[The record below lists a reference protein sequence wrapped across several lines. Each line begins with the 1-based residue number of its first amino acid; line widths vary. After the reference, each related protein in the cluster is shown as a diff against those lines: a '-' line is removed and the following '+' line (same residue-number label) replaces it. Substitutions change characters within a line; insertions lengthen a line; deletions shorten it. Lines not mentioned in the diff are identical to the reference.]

1 VTSVVRAPLFSSSEK
16 LTEIKWLLKK
26 LLDSDSLKMN
36 QAQVTPQTVV
46 EQNRSLLRSLFKF
59 RQESSLLSY
68 VNNKNGTEKKYYT
81 LAEILTVL
89 KDTIRGEKLY
99 DEKNPS
105 IILCSDEL
113 ENVLNMKALHVTEIR
128 DLVLGHL
135 IKIQDEAFLAK
146 FRHHTSNQGSSDNV
160 PISTVNTPAQ
170 RLIHTSNISTQVV
183 TDKNAK
189 FKVNQKFL
197 DVLSVVP
204 NFDKS
209 RTVYTYEEVTLLLS
223 TYILMNKKKFF
234 DTRNIKLAMVQDDPL
249 GEAFGVNAFHRCQ
262 VNNLLRGQLT
272 PVTECPDTAVVTST
286 SSPGCEVSIT
296 EKPVPVTSV
305 NGVSDIPENLRGSA
319 AGMALPA
326 FPALSKAQ
334 TMPSSGFVR
343 KRSDSESD
351 SEDLKASKLARTH
364 RSKSVSDCDT
374 ETETETIESVQSK
387 ETIEANNDNDNE
399 NVSEEDDVQE
409 YEPETGDEAERPPQ
423 AMGRNGDLSDF
434 SDSDSD
440 WLDEN
445 IIIDKEDV
453 KRRRDEAK
461 KDSVYW
467 GDSEIDDKELSS
479 YDSELEPADIWM
491 CHTCN
496 KPNKPYFRYC
506 ASCWKVRRGWLGYDG
521 RKKKKSKK
529 SGRKITSH
537 DSDNE
542 TDGCTVEDRPRM
554 DSQDSGVGTGDSQE
568 FEIAQTEQK
577 KVSKVLERS
586 VSQVSQHSTESSSSS
601 GYHSIQSKTS
611 HLCLLCCTRPKD
623 ASLVHGRIGHQVCC
637 YTCAKKL
644 WRKRADC
651 PVCRRK
657 VERIIKIIPA

>member
-1 VTSVVRAPLFSSSEK
+1 
-16 LTEIKWLLKK
+16 
-26 LLDSDSLKMN
+26 
-36 QAQVTPQTVV
+36 
-46 EQNRSLLRSLFKF
+46 
-59 RQESSLLSY
+59 
-68 VNNKNGTEKKYYT
+68 
-81 LAEILTVL
+81 
-89 KDTIRGEKLY
+89 
-99 DEKNPS
+99 
-105 IILCSDEL
+105 
-113 ENVLNMKALHVTEIR
+113 
-128 DLVLGHL
+128 
-135 IKIQDEAFLAK
+135 
-146 FRHHTSNQGSSDNV
+146 
-160 PISTVNTPAQ
+160 
-170 RLIHTSNISTQVV
+170 
-183 TDKNAK
+183 
-189 FKVNQKFL
+189 
-197 DVLSVVP
+197 
-204 NFDKS
+204 
-209 RTVYTYEEVTLLLS
+209 
-223 TYILMNKKKFF
+223 
-234 DTRNIKLAMVQDDPL
+234 
-249 GEAFGVNAFHRCQ
+249 
-262 VNNLLRGQLT
+262 
-272 PVTECPDTAVVTST
+272 
-286 SSPGCEVSIT
+286 
-296 EKPVPVTSV
+296 
-305 NGVSDIPENLRGSA
+305 
-319 AGMALPA
+319 
-326 FPALSKAQ
+326 
-334 TMPSSGFVR
+334 
-343 KRSDSESD
+343 
-351 SEDLKASKLARTH
+351 
-364 RSKSVSDCDT
+364 
-374 ETETETIESVQSK
+374 
-387 ETIEANNDNDNE
+387 
-399 NVSEEDDVQE
+399 
-409 YEPETGDEAERPPQ
+409 
-423 AMGRNGDLSDF
+423 MGRNGDLSDF

-623 ASLVHGRIGHQVCC
+623 ASLVHGRIGHQVLNHQLFICKEILRNFLRYFLRILGAITFYL
-637 YTCAKKL
+637 YTTSVDSLVTSLIENMLK
-644 WRKRADC
+644 
-651 PVCRRK
+651 
-657 VERIIKIIPA
+657 